1 MVNLVPS
8 KDGKRMKKT
17 RKRKSENNT
26 LTTDK
31 LKKAGADVLK
41 TLKKNMQKNDEL

>member
-17 RKRKSENNT
+17 RKRKGDNGLSA
-26 LTTDK
+26 DK
-31 LKKAGADVLK
+31 LKKAGTDVLK
-41 TLKKNMQKNDEL
+41 TIKKNMQKNEL